1 MIIEKHIDSTKIRC
15 LLLFQDKMD
24 APELS
29 LNSSMFDFSL
39 HLSPETTIQNQ
50 NVIHNTSNVE
60 QGDHNQSIFLEI
72 GIVESEIHNQQASPN
87 EDENHQTSQYMVST
101 DGHGDDPSQSFQQP
115 ISGQADCEPG
125 VQWFEEDVDLTKI
138 FLCSNDGDLDV
149 DEFNM
154 GFSENILFAS
164 EEESQQLTKKG
175 QESSTNLMSATCLEL
190 NNNCEYRESTI
201 SKEKITDG
209 DRLLEQSNETN
220 LLTTVEVKQKYDRSK
235 PPSSY
240 NCKHCSKTFRY
251 SSRLKRHLT
260 THQKKQYPCRIC
272 HKLFSRVD
280 VMEVHI
286 ARTHLKNGHT
296 RTEVK

>member
-1 MIIEKHIDSTKIRC
+1 
-15 LLLFQDKMD
+15 
-24 APELS
+24 
-29 LNSSMFDFSL
+29 MFDFSL
-39 HLSPETTIQNQ
+39 HLSPETTIHNQ

-72 GIVESEIHNQQASPN
+72 GIVESEIHNQQPSPN
-87 EDENHQTSQYMVST
+87 EDENNQTSQYMVST
-101 DGHGDDPSQSFQQP
+101 DGHGDDPSESFQQP

-209 DRLLEQSNETN
+209 DRLLEQSNVTN

-240 NCKHCSKTFRY
+240 NCQHCSKTFRY